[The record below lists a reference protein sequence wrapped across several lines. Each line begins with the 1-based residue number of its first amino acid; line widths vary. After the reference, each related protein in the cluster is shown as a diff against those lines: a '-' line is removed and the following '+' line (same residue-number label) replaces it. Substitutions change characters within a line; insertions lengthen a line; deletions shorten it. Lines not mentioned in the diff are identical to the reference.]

1 MGLFRKKSGGK
12 KSRWTVPLKSILCHL
27 HAGAVTGPV
36 ISSWRVSASLTK
48 NTQVNPPY
56 ILRVVVVI
64 VKHRRRRGCRLCSA
78 AEYSTCINIYFE
90 IIIYKN
96 IIDRN
101 EKLKFS
107 RRLSSIFK
115 YYSISKYIEKES
127 EQEQVS

>member
-36 ISSWRVSASLTK
+36 ISSGRVSASLTK
-48 NTQVNPPY
+48 NTQV
-56 ILRVVVVI
+56 IIRVVVVI

-127 EQEQVS
+127 EQKQVS